1 MALSIASF
9 VCAYTNFWEGAVWT
23 MDKKADN
30 DGLIWVVV
38 VWILFILF
46 IGYTGTFPDNVVA
59 GAFLSLR

>member
-1 MALSIASF
+1 
-9 VCAYTNFWEGAVWT
+9 